1 MGAALEHIS
10 GQNGNNAGLT
20 NLTMNTGDTLTIRA
34 TTDPTKNI
42 WLLTAWAMVEAAFL
56 AEIHSPRMHD
66 NVHGIRFR
74 GPASQAIPEWSLYHP
89 TKMYTLDTLIVQL
102 AGTSGAGSISPMS
115 LLIYYED
122 LPGAQARLTTIEDT
136 KKRGINLLVQEVTTP
151 TTITGN
157 YSVAAALNANFDFT
171 KANVDYALLGL
182 TGDINA
188 AANCLRGI
196 DTGNLR
202 VAAPGTNVLPQMTG
216 EWFSR
221 LTNRT
226 GLPCIPILN
235 GNNKGGIL
243 IDSLITHG
251 GGAINVQVHL
261 LELAKA

>member
-10 GQNGNNAGLT
+10 GTNGNNAGLT
-20 NLTMNTGDTLTIRA
+20 SITMNTGDTLTVRA

-42 WLLTAWAMVEAAFL
+42 WLLSSWAAVEAAFI

-74 GPASQAIPEWSLYHP
+74 GPSNNTQPEWSLYHP

-102 AGTSGAGSISPMS
+102 AGTSGAGSISPLSM
-115 LLIYYED
+115 LIYYED
-122 LPGAQARLTTIEDT
+122 LPGAQARLTTIDDT
-136 KKRGINLLVQEVTTP
+136 KKRGINLMSQEVA
-151 TTITGN
+151 IVGAVTGN
-157 YSVAAALNANFDFT
+157 YSAALSLNSGFDFT
-171 KANVDYALLGL
+171 KANVDYALLGF
-182 TGDINA
+182 TMDIA
-188 AANCLRGI
+188 GGAICLRGI

-202 VAAPGTNVLPQMTG
+202 VACPAVHTDPQITA
-216 EWFSR
+216 EWFPR
-221 LTNRT
+221 LTNRS

-243 IDSLITHG
+243 LDSVMNHNG
-251 GGAINVQVHL
+251 GTINVQVHL